1 MLDDNVFLKSLSS
14 STITGKHNKNF
25 LFFRIHFMVDM
36 YMFLKRGCLL
46 QIVMAFKTSSPGS
59 CDFSGAEKEEE
70 RDLSAYLF
78 KP

>member
-1 MLDDNVFLKSLSS
+1 
-14 STITGKHNKNF
+14 
-25 LFFRIHFMVDM
+25 MVDM